1 MQVLQQLPEMTHPNL
16 LVGTKTSDDAAVY
29 KLTDDLAIVLT
40 VDFFPPIVDDPFIFG
55 QIAAANSLSDVYAMG
70 AKPIAALNIVGFP
83 SDLDMS
89 ILGEI
94 LKGGASKA
102 LEAGIVIAGGPS
114 VVDAEPKYG
123 LSVTGIVNPGNQT
136 ANSNS
141 KPGDLL
147 LLTKPIGT
155 GVITTAGKQEKVDS
169 NVLDNAVEIMAT
181 LNKSASEA
189 MISVGVNACS
199 DVTGFGLL
207 GHLREMMEGSRT
219 AAHIYK
225 SSVPVIE
232 GTEYLLNQGIAP
244 GGTMRN
250 LESVNPTVLWDEGIT
265 ENDKILLCDA
275 QTSGGL
281 LISINPNKAD
291 KLQKLLSETGTLSN
305 QIIGEVYSPS
315 ENDPTIH
322 VTG

>member
-1 MQVLQQLPEMTHPNL
+1 MTHPNL

-29 KLTDDLAIVLT
+29 KLSEDLAVVLT

-70 AKPIAALNIVGFP
+70 AKPIAALNVVGFP

-102 LEAGIVIAGGPS
+102 LEAGIVIAGGHS

-123 LSVTGIVNPGNQT
+123 LSVTGIVNPGSQT
-136 ANSNS
+136 ANSTS

-155 GVITTAGKQEKVDS
+155 GIITTAGKQKKVGAE
-169 NVLDNAVEIMAT
+169 VLENAVTIMAA
-181 LNKSASEA
+181 LNKSASES

-199 DVTGFGLL
+199 DVTGFVLL
-207 GHLREMMEGSRT
+207 GHLREMMEGSSLGAR
-219 AAHIYK
+219 IYK
-225 SSVPVIE
+225 SKVPVIE
-232 GTEYLLNQGIAP
+232 GTMDLLKQGIVP

-250 LESVNPTVLWDEGIT
+250 LDSLKSTVCWDKEIS
-265 ENDKILLCDA
+265 ENDKILLSDA

-281 LISINPNKAD
+281 LISVNPNKAD
-291 KLQKLLSETGTLSN
+291 KLQQSLSETGTLSN
-305 QIIGEVYSPS
+305 QIIGEVYTLS
-315 ENDPTIH
+315 ETGPTIH
-322 VTG
+322 VTV

>member
-1 MQVLQQLPEMTHPNL
+1 MTHPNL

-29 KLTDDLAIVLT
+29 KLSEDLAVVLT

-70 AKPIAALNIVGFP
+70 AKPIAALNVVGFP

-102 LEAGIVIAGGPS
+102 LEAGIVIAGGHS

-123 LSVTGIVNPGNQT
+123 LSVTGIVNPGSQT
-136 ANSNS
+136 ANSTS

-155 GVITTAGKQEKVDS
+155 GIITTAGKQKKVGAE
-169 NVLDNAVEIMAT
+169 VLENAVTIMAA
-181 LNKSASEA
+181 LNKSASES

-207 GHLREMMEGSRT
+207 GHLREMMEGSSLGAR
-219 AAHIYK
+219 IYK
-225 SSVPVIE
+225 SKVPVIE
-232 GTEYLLNQGIAP
+232 GTMDLLKQGIVP

-250 LESVNPTVLWDEGIT
+250 LDSLKSTVCWDKEIS
-265 ENDKILLCDA
+265 ENDKILLSDA

-281 LISINPNKAD
+281 LISVNPNKAD
-291 KLQKLLSETGTLSN
+291 KLQQSLSETGTLSN
-305 QIIGEVYSPS
+305 QIIGEVYTLS
-315 ENDPTIH
+315 ETGPTIH
-322 VTG
+322 VTV

>member
-29 KLTDDLAIVLT
+29 KLSDDLAVVLT

-70 AKPIAALNIVGFP
+70 AKPVAALNIVGFP

-89 ILGEI
+89 ILGNI

-102 LEAGIVIAGGPS
+102 LEADIVIAGGHS

-123 LSVTGIVNPGNQT
+123 LSVTGIVNPGKQI
-136 ANSNS
+136 ANSTS

-155 GVITTAGKQEKVDS
+155 GVITTAGKQEKANA
-169 NVLDNAVEIMAT
+169 NVLDKAVEIMAT

-207 GHLREMMEGSRT
+207 GHLREMMQGSGT
-219 AAHIYK
+219 GAHIYK
-225 SSVPVIE
+225 SKVPVIE
-232 GTEYLLNQGIAP
+232 GTEDLLKQGIAP

-250 LESVNPTVLWDEGIT
+250 LESVSTTVLWDEKIT
-265 ENDKILLCDA
+265 ENDKILLSDA

-281 LISINPNKAD
+281 LISVDPSKAN
-291 KLQKLLSETGTLSN
+291 KLQNLLSETGTLSN

-315 ENDPTIH
+315 ENDPTIQ
-322 VTG
+322 VTV

>member
-1 MQVLQQLPEMTHPNL
+1 MTHPNL

-29 KLTDDLAIVLT
+29 KLSDDLAVVLT

-70 AKPIAALNIVGFP
+70 AKPIAALNVVGFP

-102 LEAGIVIAGGPS
+102 LEAGIVIAGGHS

-123 LSVTGIVNPGNQT
+123 LSVTGIVNPGSQT
-136 ANSNS
+136 ANSTS

-155 GVITTAGKQEKVDS
+155 GIITTAGKQKKVGAE
-169 NVLDNAVEIMAT
+169 VLENAVEIMAA
-181 LNKSASEA
+181 LNKSASES

-207 GHLREMMEGSRT
+207 GHLREMMEGSGLGAR
-219 AAHIYK
+219 IYK
-225 SSVPVIE
+225 SKVPVIE
-232 GTEYLLNQGIAP
+232 GTMDLLEQGMAP

-250 LESVNPTVLWDEGIT
+250 LGSLKSTVLWDKEIS
-265 ENDKILLCDA
+265 ENDKILLSDA

-281 LISINPNKAD
+281 LISVNPDKAVR
-291 KLQKLLSETGTLSN
+291 LQQSLSETDTLCN
-305 QIIGEVYSPS
+305 QIIGEVYTPS
-315 ENDPTIH
+315 ETDPTIH